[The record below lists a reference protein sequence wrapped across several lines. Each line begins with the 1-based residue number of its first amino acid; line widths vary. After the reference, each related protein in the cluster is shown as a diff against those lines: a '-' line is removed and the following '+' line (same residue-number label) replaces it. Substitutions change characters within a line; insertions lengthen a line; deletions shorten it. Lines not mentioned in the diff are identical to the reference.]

1 MDQKRMLLALALS
14 VGLMWLWIMFFGD
27 KPQEQPVTSTTAPQS
42 QASKAPAAAG
52 TPQVSA
58 PASPSAAAPAVPT
71 ASPAGAE
78 TLVEVRTPLY
88 TAVFTSR
95 GGGVKTVI
103 LQDYYNQPEQKGGHF
118 AVLDLGENDPAS
130 LAVNLTKLDP
140 KLSARN
146 FTPSADKLEV
156 SSGSKQLVFTTT
168 VAGVKVDK
176 VYTFKAGSYAW
187 ELNLRLT
194 NQSGKKLELQPS
206 IALVEMKKR
215 AESAAYAFTGIQYSK
230 AGRYEEMSAGDLD
243 DNPKDT
249 GDISYLGL
257 SIPYFLGAVA
267 PLEPQGQAPPKRFV
281 VGGEKGELMLA
292 TLVEPLMAL
301 EPGAT
306 RETGYMIFYGP
317 KDLKVLE
324 PLGHNLDQSVDF
336 GWFDVI
342 AKPFL
347 IAMNLIFDFIGNY
360 GIAIIIVTLITKL
373 IFWPL
378 TRKSYKSMKEMQK
391 LQPHVKRLREKFK
404 DDKQRMNQEIMQLYK
419 TYKVNPA
426 GGCLPMLVQIPVF
439 IAFYKVLG
447 NAIEL
452 RHAPFM
458 LWINDLSA
466 PDRLSIGIQIPYVG
480 DGIPVLTLLMGAS
493 MFLQQKMTPTT
504 GDPTQAKMMMMM
516 PVVFTVMFINF
527 PSGLV
532 LYWLVN
538 NLMSIGQQYYT
549 NRSKS

>member
-14 VGLMWLWIMFFGD
+14 VGLMWAWIMLFGD
-27 KPQEQPVTSTTAPQS
+27 KPKEQPVPTTTAPQS
-42 QASKAPAAAG
+42 QAAPAAKAPAAPGAQA
-52 TPQVSA
+52 PAAVPA
-58 PASPSAAAPAVPT
+58 PASPQAAPM
-71 ASPAGAE
+71 GAE
-78 TLVEVRTPLY
+78 TLVEVKTPLY
-88 TAVFTSR
+88 TAVLTSR

-103 LQDYYNQPEQKGGHF
+103 LRDYYNQPKKQGGHF
-118 AVLDLGENDPAS
+118 KVLDLGDDDPAS

-140 KLSARN
+140 KLSVRN

-156 SSGSKQLVFTTT
+156 TKGSKQLVFSTT
-168 VAGVKVDK
+168 VGGVKVDK
-176 VYTFKAGSYAW
+176 VYTFKAGTYAW
-187 ELNLRLT
+187 ELSLRLT
-194 NQSGKKLELQPS
+194 NTSGQKLELQP
-206 IALVEMKKR
+206 ALSLLENKKR
-215 AESAAYAFTGIQYSK
+215 GDTHSYAFTGIQFSK
-230 AGRYEEMSAGDLD
+230 NGRYEELGIGDLD
-243 DNPKDT
+243 DNPKDS
-249 GDISYLGL
+249 GEISYMGL
-257 SIPYFLGAVA
+257 AIPYFLGAVA
-267 PLEPQGQAPPKRFV
+267 PLEPEGAPPAKRFV
-281 VGGEKGELMLA
+281 MGSEKGGLMLA
-292 TLVEPLMAL
+292 TLVEPLIAL
-301 EPGAT
+301 EPGST
-306 RETGYMIFYGP
+306 RQVDYLVFFGP
-317 KDLKVLE
+317 KEMKILE
-324 PLGHNLDQSVDF
+324 SLGHNLNQALDF
-336 GWFDVI
+336 GWFDII

-347 IAMNLIFDFIGNY
+347 IAMNLIFGFVGNY
-360 GIAIIIVTLITKL
+360 GVAIIIITLITKL

-391 LQPHVKRLREKFK
+391 LQPHVKRIREKFK

-447 NAIEL
+447 SAIEL

-466 PDRLSIGIQIPYVG
+466 PDRLPIGIDIPYVG
-480 DGIPVLTLLMGAS
+480 AGLPILTLLMGAS

-504 GDPTQAKMMMMM
+504 GDPTQAKMMMLM

-538 NLMSIGQQYYT
+538 NLMSIGQQYWT
-549 NRSKS
+549 NKSKT